1 MRYYERFKE
10 IRQQKGLTHKEV
22 SEGICGMTTIY
33 RFERG
38 DTAITAEVLYKLC
51 QRLSISM
58 QTLFID
64 EESEYALID
73 YYLDKLRDYVY
84 FKHPEMLKQ
93 TLQDAKKTINE
104 KPGFDLKY
112 RNYDRL
118 YRTYTAID
126 LRNDD
131 KYVQAEKILLEL
143 MEEAKNIKSL
153 ELEIINTLGDLYL
166 IMDRY
171 DEALTLFHKHRNR
184 ILDFP
189 RVDGFERFMIKQLH
203 YGYASCPYN
212 NHSYVQAL
220 EVCYK
225 LLIRIQENNSMFYL
239 GKTHHLMTLIYIAL
253 RDPKPAREHLTKCE
267 AAFLL
272 EDLDDKLEYHIQ
284 IAREEIEAL
293 G

>member
-10 IRQQKGLTHKEV
+10 IRQQKGLTHKEL

-38 DTAITAEVLYKLC
+38 DTAIAAEVLYKLC

-64 EESEYALID
+64 EDSEYALID
-73 YYLDKLRDYVY
+73 YYLEKLRDYVY
-84 FKHPEMLKQ
+84 FKHPEMLKL

-104 KPGFDLKY
+104 RPGFDLKY

-131 KYVQAEKILLEL
+131 KYAQAEKILLEL
-143 MEEAKNIKSL
+143 VEETKNVQSL
-153 ELEIINTLGDLYL
+153 ELEVINTLGDLYL

-171 DEALTLFHKHRNR
+171 EDALTLYQKHRNR
-184 ILDFP
+184 IFDFP
-189 RVDGFERFMIKQLH
+189 RVDGFERYMIKQLH
-203 YGYASCPYN
+203 YGYAICLYN
-212 NHSYVQAL
+212 SASYVQAL

-239 GKTHHLMTLIYIAL
+239 GRTHHLMSLIYVAL
-253 RDPKPAREHLTKCE
+253 KDPEPAKEHLAKCE

-272 EDLDDKLEYHIQ
+272 EDLDDSMAYHIQ
-284 IAREEIEAL
+284 IAKEEVKAL
-293 G
+293 E